1 MIVSCNHENGRL
13 RFFFEYEEDEP
24 KATSSEMVKQ
34 DFFIELPSGM
44 EMDDI
49 HPDHLALS
57 AFLVARP
64 WIKKNLVFPKP
75 ISQRFAMR

>member
-1 MIVSCNHENGRL
+1 
-13 RFFFEYEEDEP
+13 
-24 KATSSEMVKQ
+24 MVKQ

-57 AFLVARP
+57 AFSRSAPVDQEKFSL
-64 WIKKNLVFPKP
+64 PK
-75 ISQRFAMR
+75 AD

>member
-24 KATSSEMVKQ
+24 KVTSSEMVKQ

-64 WIKKNLVFPKP
+64 
-75 ISQRFAMR
+75 